1 MENIENKTW
10 AGGGELTVGGF
21 IEWAADCLIGLTDLS
36 SGVKAVNFSATG
48 TGFMIGAIE
57 SELVGAFNV
66 DPSTFGKK
74 CYFTIVTVAAEGGV
88 VTLTLW
94 DTKDGTKLGV
104 FAGPAEGLAVGTM
117 SGKGKLI
124 VS

>member
-1 MENIENKTW
+1 M
-10 AGGGELTVGGF
+10 
-21 IEWAADCLIGLTDLS
+21 
-36 SGVKAVNFSATG
+36 
-48 TGFMIGAIE
+48 
-57 SELVGAFNV
+57 
-66 DPSTFGKK
+66 
-74 CYFTIVTVAAEGGV
+74 TVAAEGGV

>member
-74 CYFTIVTVAAEGGV
+74 CYFTICLKINTPF
-88 VTLTLW
+88 
-94 DTKDGTKLGV
+94 LG
-104 FAGPAEGLAVGTM
+104 FILFFIHI
-117 SGKGKLI
+117 I
-124 VS
+124 VL